1 MEEEIGESGS
11 RDLGG
16 CEGIIVRL
24 GEDDKERMECSQCGR
39 ERTPEQSEWS
49 KVPKGA
55 RAAETFCLLLKVLV
69 VD

>member
-24 GEDDKERMECSQCGR
+24 GEDDKERMECSR
-39 ERTPEQSEWS
+39 ERTPEKSEWS
-49 KVPKGA
+49 KVPRGA

-69 VD
+69 VE

>member
-24 GEDDKERMECSQCGR
+24 GEDDKERMECSRQ
-39 ERTPEQSEWS
+39 RTPEQSEWS
-49 KVPKGA
+49 KVPRGA
-55 RAAETFCLLLKVLV
+55 RTAEAFCLLLKVLV
-69 VD
+69 VE